1 MDLKY
6 PEIGPKLPYFQIQL
20 YIVNPMENVSIV
32 NFWIF
37 RIQWKLNEISR
48 IDPTYDFFD
57 CLPKLFIFSM
67 NSENFLILDF
77 QLENGQSGRN
87 SRKS

>member
-37 RIQWKLNEISR
+37 RIQWKLNEIS
-48 IDPTYDFFD
+48 
-57 CLPKLFIFSM
+57 
-67 NSENFLILDF
+67 
-77 QLENGQSGRN
+77 
-87 SRKS
+87 